1 MKTNEFY
8 CVACRKI
15 VTIGSSNICVTK
27 LKNGRHALKAYYAKC
42 DCNLT
47 KFISDDSVS
56 KMKSKFGKCSPKK
69 SKRRSRSKSKKRSK
83 SRRRSH

>member
-8 CVACRKI
+8 CVALRKK
-15 VTIGSSNICVTK
+15 VTVSPSDICVTK
-27 LKNGRHALKAYYAKC
+27 LKNGRYALKAYCKKSKS
-42 DCNLT
+42 NLT
-47 KFISDDSVS
+47 KFISNDDVS

-69 SKRRSRSKSKKRSK
+69 SKRRSRSKKRSK